1 MRANH
6 QDFGG
11 LWPVHMVSQVLSSMS
26 LEVNQTVQSL
36 PLVAWKLGLTISH
49 MVPSPKYDMDAYIAT
64 LFGGGVW
71 GLC

>member
-11 LWPVHMVSQVLSSMS
+11 LGPIHMVSQVLSPKS
-26 LEVNQTVQSL
+26 LVVNQTIQSL

-49 MVPSPKYDMDAYIAT
+49 GVPSPKYDIDAYIAT
-64 LFGGGVW
+64 LFGGEVW